1 MQRDLTWNEKQ
12 YAMNSDLEHE
22 SAPNVFSTSLP
33 AQTSE
38 TFDSETSAVVDS
50 AFDESCRPKSASV
63 ASGSWSTHLL
73 QPWRAAYVAFF
84 AIVLACL
91 AAAAAVV
98 STDMPLS
105 LGGF

>member
-1 MQRDLTWNEKQ
+1 
-12 YAMNSDLEHE
+12 MNPDLEPD
-22 SAPNVFSTSLP
+22 SASNVFSTSLP

-50 AFDESCRPKSASV
+50 AFGASCRLKLASAPSD
-63 ASGSWSTHLL
+63 SWSAPLL
-73 QPWRAAYVAFF
+73 RSWRAAYIAFF

-98 STDMPLS
+98 STDMPLL